1 MSESILKKAAGTDKL
16 PDKQEAEVEV
26 NALMEGKTGKSG
38 KTVIALLDEAKTVA
52 RIMHYVWADV
62 SSAHT
67 FAVVLSIW
75 NSSARYGETSKR
87 PLCRGRVL

>member
-1 MSESILKKAAGTDKL
+1 
-16 PDKQEAEVEV
+16 
-26 NALMEGKTGKSG
+26 
-38 KTVIALLDEAKTVA
+38 
-52 RIMHYVWADV
+52 MHYVWADV

-87 PLCRGRVL
+87 PLCEEESCNTGGHQYDDGDDSGEDAYRKGFFSMV